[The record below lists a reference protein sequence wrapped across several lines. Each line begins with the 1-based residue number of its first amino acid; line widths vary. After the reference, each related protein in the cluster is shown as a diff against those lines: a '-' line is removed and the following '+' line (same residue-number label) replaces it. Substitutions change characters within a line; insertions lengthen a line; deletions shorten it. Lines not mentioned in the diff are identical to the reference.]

1 MAGGVGFKS
10 LHASNTT
17 SQHEQF
23 TRNINIT
30 STTNQKLHLTE
41 KHRDQSHIEFDNLVN
56 IQDPQFRH
64 MWYLNRGMKLD
75 MSVQKVWKMGITGK
89 GIVVTIL
96 DDGIEMNN
104 PDLTDN
110 YDPEASWDVNQNDDD
125 PTPRYDMSDSNR

>member
-30 STTNQKLHLTE
+30 SATNQKLHLTE

-56 IQDPQFRH
+56 IS
-64 MWYLNRGMKLD
+64 
-75 MSVQKVWKMGITGK
+75 SVATAHDKINLM
-89 GIVVTIL
+89 
-96 DDGIEMNN
+96 
-104 PDLTDN
+104 
-110 YDPEASWDVNQNDDD
+110 
-125 PTPRYDMSDSNR
+125 TPKQ